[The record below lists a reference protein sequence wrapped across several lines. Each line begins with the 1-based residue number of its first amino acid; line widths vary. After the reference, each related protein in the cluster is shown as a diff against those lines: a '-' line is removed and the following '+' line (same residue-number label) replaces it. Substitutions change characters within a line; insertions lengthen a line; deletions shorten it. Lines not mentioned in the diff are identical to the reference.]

1 MASKIHKICSL
12 CALTIVAGALA
23 AFSTPVAAQ
32 YVYWTAVP
40 NTTLV
45 TLKENGQSA
54 TVTYTFTNVSPYDL
68 WFIQTAPSLNYVLG
82 DPTDE
87 AEFDEFDDLPTYQP
101 GGKPI
106 PPGGTSTFEFLF
118 VAPNESDGS
127 DFGLY
132 NLDPFS
138 IDGASYV
145 TLAPGVTSLSVGGL
159 YQTVD
164 VIVVDVPE
172 PSTWL
177 LFTTGFATLS
187 VFGLRTRGRLRQRR
201 VEHIVVRKVGAAEVF
216 RPTPRV
222 SAPFSHASSRRSQR
236 DRLSRPQTA
245 HLNSLGTTLRQ
256 SADTRA

>member
-1 MASKIHKICSL
+1 
-12 CALTIVAGALA
+12 
-23 AFSTPVAAQ
+23 
-32 YVYWTAVP
+32 
-40 NTTLV
+40 LV

-145 TLAPGVTSLSVGGL
+145 TLAPGSDQSFRRRTISNCRCNRRRRAGAQHLVALYHRFCDVVG
-159 YQTVD
+159 
-164 VIVVDVPE
+164 I
-172 PSTWL
+172 
-177 LFTTGFATLS
+177 
-187 VFGLRTRGRLRQRR
+187 RLANARSGSGKG
-201 VEHIVVRKVGAAEVF
+201 VLNISSYEK
-216 RPTPRV
+216 
-222 SAPFSHASSRRSQR
+222 SAPPRYSA
-236 DRLSRPQTA
+236 RP
-245 HLNSLGTTLRQ
+245 
-256 SADTRA
+256 RA

>member
-187 VFGLRTRGRLRQRR
+187 VFGLRTRGR
-201 VEHIVVRKVGAAEVF
+201 
-216 RPTPRV
+216 
-222 SAPFSHASSRRSQR
+222 APAK
-236 DRLSRPQTA
+236 A
-245 HLNSLGTTLRQ
+245 C
-256 SADTRA
+256 